1 MVILWLLLF
10 YFFLI
15 NFFLF
20 FFYLFSSKLSGRE
33 ESLDED
39 PRCQYVLLTKVLFQH
54 ANQDMT
60 TPETSDRVALASNA
74 RSMGEQWYVWKR
86 ERR

>member
-1 MVILWLLLF
+1 MF
-10 YFFLI
+10 SFF
-15 NFFLF
+15 
-20 FFYLFSSKLSGRE
+20 KLSGRE
-33 ESLDED
+33 DSLDGD

-74 RSMGEQWYVWKR
+74 RSMGEQWYVA
-86 ERR
+86 EI